1 MAARVTTVL
10 RGFNVT
16 PKTCRAWP
24 TPCSSNR
31 ALHYSSPH
39 GAKAKGPIHRASPPD
54 RAAASAK
61 VPPAKAPQPAA
72 ARSTVKSQPSSPP
85 PSGKAPIDTIFQQ
98 RKWGFIGAG
107 LAALCMGFYVTTLFA
122 SLAKT
127 PCPACGAGGCAHPAT
142 AGPDGAPLTSTGRP
156 PVLDAASGKEE
167 VRLTAEA
174 FDRGLDVPEFLG
186 GIRGL
191 RKEMGK
197 WARGRVLEVAV
208 GTGRNLGWYD
218 WTEVV
223 DGVVPVDDAEKTK
236 MEKERA
242 RREEKRV
249 KKVERMKKGKM
260 HEVDDETAKM
270 PGRFDGEM
278 LSYTGVDISAD
289 MMGVARARLRDT
301 VPGLKK
307 LMRRKRAEPMPE
319 TGVVVDVL
327 DGRVRLCIADAEQ
340 PLPPPPSTTAA
351 PPDTEAGKYDTILQS
366 FGLCSVSDPV
376 KLVTN
381 LASVVQ
387 PGTGRIFLLEH
398 GRGWFEFLNGW
409 MDKTAE
415 GHFKKHGCWWNRDIE
430 GIVREAEKTV
440 PGLEVVHLGR
450 PLLRQFGTTFVI
462 ELKVNPDAATRKNAR

>member
-1 MAARVTTVL
+1 MAARFATAM
-10 RGFNVT
+10 RGLKAT
-16 PKTCRAWP
+16 PSTCSR
-24 TPCSSNR
+24 SKR
-31 ALHYSSPH
+31 ALHVTSPH
-39 GAKAKGPIHRASPPD
+39 LVKAKSPASRVSPPARPVT
-54 RAAASAK
+54 RAKPKPSSATS
-61 VPPAKAPQPAA
+61 QPLQ
-72 ARSTVKSQPSSPP
+72 RPTVKDQPSSLA
-85 PSGKAPIDTIFQQ
+85 SDEKAPIDTIFQQ

-107 LAALCMGFYVTTLFA
+107 FAALGIGFYVTTVIT

-127 PCPACGAGGCAHPAT
+127 PCPACGAGACAHPAS
-142 AGPDGAPLTSTGRP
+142 AGPGGGPATPTGRP
-156 PVLDAASGKEE
+156 PTLDAAKGEE
-167 VRLTAEA
+167 VRQTAEA

-223 DGVVPVDDAEKTK
+223 DGVIPVDEAEKVK
-236 MEKERA
+236 MEKERE

-249 KKVERMKKGKM
+249 RKVERMKKANKE
-260 HEVDDETAKM
+260 EVDVEEAKM

-289 MMGVARARLRDT
+289 MMGVARTRLRDT

-307 LMRRKRAEPMPE
+307 LMRRKRAEPIPE
-319 TGVVVDVL
+319 SGVVVDVL
-327 DGRVRLCIADAEQ
+327 DSRVRLCIADAEQ
-340 PLPPPPSTTAA
+340 PLPLPAPTTGA
-351 PPDTEAGKYDTILQS
+351 PPDTGAGKYDTIFQS

-381 LASVVQ
+381 LASVLQ
-387 PGTGRIFLLEH
+387 PGTGRIYLLEH
-398 GRGWFEFLNGW
+398 GRGWFDFLNGW

-450 PLLRQFGTTFVI
+450 PLLRQLGTTLVI
-462 ELKVNPDAATRKNAR
+462 ELKVNPDAVARKTAQ